1 MNRPVFK
8 ISAAATLI
16 GLALSLPAHAAL
28 ILDQS
33 ITTGAG
39 GFVPDAATTTTS
51 GNDLPGVP
59 ATILF
64 GQLLASGA
72 GIVDFYYVGNEAGY
86 TNTLVLTGPLVS
98 GASSY
103 STAGLP
109 DEFAPPDTLI
119 GSISVGAGQY
129 LGFKLCTDGG
139 DSVGSSGRCAA
150 NDSAASLIEQYNYVA
165 PGTTDAGYRSIAFRA
180 LSSYSPTGGLSGP
193 GFGTSYA
200 STSTLDSLTWA
211 IFWDDSGAKNDD
223 NHDDFIAIA
232 RYRAISV
239 PEPSTLFLLGAGLLG
254 SAALRRRRAK

>member
-1 MNRPVFK
+1 
-8 ISAAATLI
+8 
-16 GLALSLPAHAAL
+16 LALSVPAHAAL

-33 ITTGAG
+33 ITAGAG
-39 GFVPDAATTTTS
+39 GFVPSATTTTTS

-59 ATILF
+59 GTILF
-64 GQLLASGA
+64 GQLLASGS

-86 TNTLVLTGPLVS
+86 TNSLLLTGPLVS
-98 GASSY
+98 GSSSY

-109 DEFAPPDTLI
+109 DEFAPPDTWI

-139 DSVGSSGRCAA
+139 DSVGTSGRCAA
-150 NDSAASLIEQYNYVA
+150 NNIGASLVEQYNYVA
-165 PGTTDAGYRSIAFRA
+165 PGSTDAGYRSIGFRA
-180 LSSYSPTGGLSGP
+180 LATYSPTGGLSGP

-200 STSTLDSLTWA
+200 STSTFDSLSWA

-223 NHDDFIAIA
+223 NHDDFIAVA
-232 RYRAISV
+232 RYRPTSV
-239 PEPSTLFLLGAGLLG
+239 PEPSTLFLIGAGLLC